1 MIYHELNLLLQIP
14 TYKLTSTLYTH
25 ACTQVAHATSVLAY
39 RYIYILCNITLVII
53 PSVQVIVS
61 QLSPSNFMSLPIH
74 KFVLQA
80 TKSWTKA
87 CE

>member
-1 MIYHELNLLLQIP
+1 MQIP
-14 TYKLTSTLYTH
+14 MYKLTSTLYIH
-25 ACTQVAHATSVLAY
+25 ACTQVAHATIVLAY
-39 RYIYILCNITLVII
+39 KYIYMLCNITLVIT
-53 PSVQVIVS
+53 PNVQVIVS

-80 TKSWTKA
+80 TKFWTKA